1 MKKTVLAFAVAAAV
15 GVPAMAAADTAL
27 YGRFNISLDFV
38 DDSNETSHQL
48 ASNSSRLGVRGSE
61 DLGIMGLSG
70 VYQIEAALQNGAATQ
85 AFSGSNLTARNTYVG
100 LASDQLGELRLGK
113 HDTPYKMST
122 LRLNFFADTLGDMN
136 HVSSRWAPMGGGAD
150 STFYR
155 RLDNTMVY
163 MSPNLEG
170 LQFMASY
177 TTDRRDDTPSNPAL
191 DPSNTSDK
199 DQPALS
205 MAATFEQG
213 PMYVTVAYEQQDNVL
228 YPMGAGAN
236 PEIEDANAWKV
247 GGTYQIQDL
256 TLAALY
262 ENLDTGTNFWG
273 DRDSFHIGA
282 KYQLGQ
288 AYLMGSFSNAGDL
301 EPDDTGAQMFA
312 LGGGYSLSPRT
323 GVYTVYAHT
332 SNDDAGGYGL
342 VGSGKSKG
350 VTPTNSTSPAG
361 DLAWGED
368 VSGFQ
373 VGVTHNF

>member
-1 MKKTVLAFAVAAAV
+1 M
-15 GVPAMAAADTAL
+15 GVPAAAAADTTL

-38 DDSNETSHQL
+38 DDANETSHQL

-61 DLGIMGLSG
+61 DLGVMGLRG
-70 VYQIEAALQNGAATQ
+70 VYQIEAALQSGGSTQ
-85 AFSGSNLTARNTYVG
+85 AFGGSDLTARNTYVG
-100 LASDQLGELRLGK
+100 LASDELGELRLGK

-136 HVSSRWAPMGGGAD
+136 HMSSRWAAVNAGTD

-155 RLDNTMVY
+155 RLDNTMLY
-163 MSPNLEG
+163 MSPNFDG

-177 TTDRRDDTPSNPAL
+177 TTDRSDDTPSNPAL
-191 DPSNTSDK
+191 DPTVSTSDK
-199 DQPALS
+199 DQPAWSL
-205 MAATFEQG
+205 AATFEQG
-213 PMYVTVAYEQQDNVL
+213 PMFVTVAYEQQNNTAYDFAAFGQPN
-228 YPMGAGAN
+228 
-236 PEIEDANAWKV
+236 EIENAKAWKV
-247 GGTYQIQDL
+247 GGTYQIEDL

-262 ENLDTGTNFWG
+262 ENLDTGTDYLG

-288 AYLMGSFSNAGDL
+288 AYVMGSYTNAGDL
-301 EPDDTGAQMFA
+301 DVDDTGAQMFA
-312 LGGGYSLSPRT
+312 LGAGYALSPRT

-332 SNDDAGGYGL
+332 SNDDNAIYGL
-342 VGSGKSKG
+342 AGSGKSKG
-350 VTPTNSTSPAG
+350 VGPTNSAG
-361 DLAWGED
+361 GLAPGEN